1 MPERTV
7 VISAPS
13 GLHARPA
20 ALFVKA
26 AAASGVTVRIAKGDA
41 SPVDAG
47 SMLDVLTLNAAQ
59 GDEVRLLADGDGAD
73 AALDQLAAMLRRGDA

>member
-7 VISAPS
+7 VIASPS

-26 AAASGVTVRIAKGDA
+26 AAASGVPVRIAKGDA
-41 SPVDAG
+41 DPVDAG

-59 GDEVRLLADGDGAD
+59 GDEVRLLAEGDGAD
-73 AALDQLAAMLRRGDA
+73 AALDRLADMLRRDDA